1 MGLLLTTVSTNA
13 VITVCL
19 TLHVTNKRDSVLE
32 DVTREIPQVTVVKV
46 IRVVVFQFLKPL

>member
-1 MGLLLTTVSTNA
+1 MGLLVTNVSTNA

-32 DVTREIPQVTVVKV
+32 DVTRDIPPVTVVMV
-46 IRVVVFQFLKPL
+46 IRVQFLIPL